1 MTLWDWVFIFYSIVS
16 GLLAFAWLWKTRLQK
31 NNRVSLDKPCHCL
44 HPIKCDL
51 FDKCMRGEK

>member
-1 MTLWDWVFIFYSIVS
+1 MKEWIVYSLIAGMVT
-16 GLLAFAWLWKTRLQK
+16 FVWLWKTRLQK
-31 NNRVSLDKPCHCL
+31 NVRIDVDKPCHCL